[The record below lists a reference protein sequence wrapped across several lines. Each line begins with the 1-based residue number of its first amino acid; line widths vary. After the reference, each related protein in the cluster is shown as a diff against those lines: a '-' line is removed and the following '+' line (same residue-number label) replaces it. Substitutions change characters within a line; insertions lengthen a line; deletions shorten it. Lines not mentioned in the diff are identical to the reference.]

1 MGWKWRARQQGMLL
15 GECTALEGSTV
26 ECHAK
31 GRATILAS
39 LPICQLLVLWVLG
52 ETPNK
57 AGTYSA
63 VVDTL
68 PTSCLNKH
76 QSVQYCH
83 SGPSDS
89 LWPHGLYS
97 TPAFAVHH
105 QLPELAKTRILWVGD
120 VIQPLHPLSS
130 PSPPA
135 FNLPQHQ
142 GLFQWVRSSYKV
154 AKALEFQLQHQTFQ
168 WLFRTDFLYNGL
180 VWSSCCPRQA
190 QESSPTR
197 QFRSINSSVLSFL

>member
-1 MGWKWRARQQGMLL
+1 MNAHQSRWGLGAEALTKGKDCYCIELAWWDGNEELDSKGMLL
-15 GECTALEGSTV
+15 GECIALEGSTV

-39 LPICQLLVLWVLG
+39 LPICQLLLLWVLG
-52 ETPNK
+52 ETPKK

-68 PTSCLNKH
+68 PTSCLNEHK
-76 QSVQYCH
+76 SVQYCY
-83 SGPSDS
+83 SGLSDS

-105 QLPELAKTRILWVGD
+105 QLPELAKTRILWLGD
-120 VIQPLHPLSS
+120 VIQPSHPLSS

-135 FNLPQHQ
+135 FSLP
-142 GLFQWVRSSYKV
+142 
-154 AKALEFQLQHQTFQ
+154 
-168 WLFRTDFLYNGL
+168 
-180 VWSSCCPRQA
+180 
-190 QESSPTR
+190 
-197 QFRSINSSVLSFL
+197 